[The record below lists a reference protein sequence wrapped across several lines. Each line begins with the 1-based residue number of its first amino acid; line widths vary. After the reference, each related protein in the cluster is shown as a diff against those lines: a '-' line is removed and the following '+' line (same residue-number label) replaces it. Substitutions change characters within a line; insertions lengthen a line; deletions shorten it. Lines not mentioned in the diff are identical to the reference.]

1 VTRFLTRGGAERYS
15 PYWSVA
21 NTTPP
26 HLDLMPI
33 SATTDDPS
41 FRRITPQ
48 RVSDRVAEE
57 IMRLI
62 STGQLVP
69 GQRLPGE
76 RELAVRMGVSRVSVR
91 AALQQLKAQG
101 LVSSVQ
107 GGGTRVKS
115 SAVELD
121 RPLTEL
127 LRTNRENL
135 HDLAE
140 IRAILEVWA
149 ARRAATHA
157 TTEDLARLDQ
167 LLAAMNDAQRA
178 RVYKAED
185 DVRFHL
191 AVAQASH
198 SAVYIHLL
206 SVIRDILTT
215 MLEYHRYELFSAP
228 DDDLMVNTQHRAVV
242 EAIRNRSPEAAA
254 QAMRKHLTFVL
265 DHYNE
270 ARERQAAGPKTTARA

>member
-1 VTRFLTRGGAERYS
+1 MQG
-15 PYWSVA
+15 
-21 NTTPP
+21 
-26 HLDLMPI
+26 
-33 SATTDDPS
+33 SAASEDPS
-41 FRRITPQ
+41 FRRIAPQ

-57 IMRLI
+57 IVRLI

-127 LRTNRENL
+127 LRANLENL
-135 HDLAE
+135 HELAE

-149 ARRAATHA
+149 ARRAAEHA
-157 TTEDLARLDQ
+157 TADDLQHLDR

-178 RVYKAED
+178 HAYKAED

-198 SAVYIHLL
+198 SAVYMHLL

-215 MLEYHRYELFSAP
+215 MLEYHRYQLFSAP

-242 EAIRNRSPEAAA
+242 EAIRSRNPEAAA
-254 QAMRKHLTFVL
+254 QAMRKHLAFVL

-270 ARERQAAGPKTTARA
+270 ARRRQAAPAETFAGV

>member
-1 VTRFLTRGGAERYS
+1 MTE
-15 PYWSVA
+15 
-21 NTTPP
+21 
-26 HLDLMPI
+26 LDP
-33 SATTDDPS
+33 A

-48 RVSDRVAEE
+48 RVSDRAAEE

-62 STGQLVP
+62 ATGQIVP

-91 AALQQLKAQG
+91 AALQKLKTQG
-101 LVSSVQ
+101 LVSAVQ

-121 RPLTEL
+121 RPLAKL

-149 ARRAATHA
+149 ARRAGEHA
-157 TTEDLARLDQ
+157 NAEDIARLEALVATMD
-167 LLAAMNDAQRA
+167 DAHRA
-178 RVYKAED
+178 RTYKAED
-185 DVRFHL
+185 DVRLHM
-191 AVAQASH
+191 AIAQASH

-206 SVIRDILTT
+206 TVIRDILTA
-215 MLEYHRYELFSAP
+215 MLEFHRYELFSRP
-228 DDDLMVNTQHRAVV
+228 EDDVAVNAHHRAIV
-242 EAIRNRSPEAAA
+242 EAIR
-254 QAMRKHLTFVL
+254 
-265 DHYNE
+265 
-270 ARERQAAGPKTTARA
+270 

>member
-1 VTRFLTRGGAERYS
+1 MQG
-15 PYWSVA
+15 
-21 NTTPP
+21 
-26 HLDLMPI
+26 
-33 SATTDDPS
+33 SAASEDPS
-41 FRRITPQ
+41 FRRIAPQ

-57 IMRLI
+57 IVRLI

-127 LRTNRENL
+127 LRANLENL
-135 HDLAE
+135 HELAE

-149 ARRAATHA
+149 ARRAAEHA
-157 TTEDLARLDQ
+157 TADDLQHLDR

-178 RVYKAED
+178 HAYKAED

-191 AVAQASH
+191 AVAKASH
-198 SAVYIHLL
+198 SAVYMHLL

-215 MLEYHRYELFSAP
+215 MLEYHRYQLFSAP

-242 EAIRNRSPEAAA
+242 EAIRSRNPEAAA
-254 QAMRKHLTFVL
+254 QAMRKHLAFVL

-270 ARERQAAGPKTTARA
+270 ARRRHAAPAETFAGV

>member
-1 VTRFLTRGGAERYS
+1 MSTAAES
-15 PYWSVA
+15 E
-21 NTTPP
+21 
-26 HLDLMPI
+26 I
-33 SATTDDPS
+33 DPS

-62 STGQLVP
+62 ATGQIVP

-76 RELAVRMGVSRVSVR
+76 RELATRMGVSRVSVR

-127 LRTNRENL
+127 LRINQENL

-149 ARRAATHA
+149 ARRAAEHA
-157 TTEDLARLDQ
+157 TAEDVHRLDG

-178 RVYKAED
+178 HRYKAED

-198 SAVYIHLL
+198 SAVYMHLL
-206 SVIRDILTT
+206 TVIRDILTS
-215 MLEYHRYELFSAP
+215 MLQYHRYELFSAP

-242 EAIRNRSPEAAA
+242 EAIRSRSPDAAA
-254 QAMRKHLTFVL
+254 NAMRKHLAFVL
-265 DHYNE
+265 DHYNAARQRKE
-270 ARERQAAGPKTTARA
+270 APQRVVGRA

>member
-1 VTRFLTRGGAERYS
+1 LTIRRAHRYRVF
-15 PYWSVA
+15 WSYE
-21 NTTPP
+21 NTTLEM
-26 HLDLMPI
+26 HSMSG
-33 SATTDDPS
+33 SAAENDPS

-48 RVSDRVAEE
+48 RVSERVGEE

-62 STGQLVP
+62 ATGQLVP

-76 RELAVRMGVSRVSVR
+76 RELAVRMGVSRVSIR

-101 LVSSVQ
+101 LVSAVQ

-140 IRAILEVWA
+140 IRASLEVWA
-149 ARRAATHA
+149 ARRAAECA
-157 TTEDLARLDQ
+157 TEQDLARLDG

-178 RVYKAED
+178 RMYKAED

-206 SVIRDILTT
+206 TVIRDILTE
-215 MLEYHRYELFSAP
+215 MLQFHRYELFSTP
-228 DDDLMVNTQHRAVV
+228 DDDLMVNTQHRAIV
-242 EAIRNRSPEAAA
+242 EAIRSRSPEAAA
-254 QAMRKHLTFVL
+254 QAMRRHLAFVL
-265 DHYNE
+265 DHYNAARQRQE
-270 ARERQAAGPKTTARA
+270 ASVRLAARA

>member
-1 VTRFLTRGGAERYS
+1 MT
-15 PYWSVA
+15 
-21 NTTPP
+21 NN
-26 HLDLMPI
+26 
-33 SATTDDPS
+33 DPA

-62 STGQLVP
+62 SSGQLVP

-76 RELAVRMGVSRVSVR
+76 LELAVRMGVSRVSVR

-101 LVSSVQ
+101 LISSVQ
-107 GGGTRVKS
+107 GGGTLVKS

-149 ARRAATHA
+149 ARRAAETA
-157 TTEDLARLDQ
+157 TPEDIARLDG

-178 RVYKAED
+178 RMYKAAD

-198 SAVYIHLL
+198 SAVYMHLL
-206 SVIRDILTT
+206 TVIRDILTA
-215 MLEYHRYELFSAP
+215 MLEYHRYELFSLP

-242 EAIRNRSPEAAA
+242 EAIRNRNPEAAA
-254 QAMRKHLTFVL
+254 QAMRRHLTWVL
-265 DHYNE
+265 DRYE
-270 ARERQAAGPKTTARA
+270 VARRRPGESAKASPSA

>member
-1 VTRFLTRGGAERYS
+1 MQG
-15 PYWSVA
+15 
-21 NTTPP
+21 
-26 HLDLMPI
+26 
-33 SATTDDPS
+33 SAAGDDPS
-41 FRRITPQ
+41 FRRIAPQ

-57 IMRLI
+57 IVRLI
-62 STGQLVP
+62 STGRLVP

-91 AALQQLKAQG
+91 AALQQLKVQG
-101 LVSSVQ
+101 LVNSVQ

-127 LRTNRENL
+127 LRANLENL
-135 HDLAE
+135 HELAE

-149 ARRAATHA
+149 ARRAAQHA
-157 TTEDLARLDQ
+157 TAEDLARLDR

-178 RVYKAED
+178 HAYKAED

-198 SAVYIHLL
+198 SAVYMHLL
-206 SVIRDILTT
+206 SVIRDILTA
-215 MLEYHRYELFSAP
+215 MLEYHRYQLFSTP

-242 EAIRNRSPEAAA
+242 AAIRSRNPEAAA
-254 QAMRKHLTFVL
+254 QAMHKHLAFVL
-265 DHYNE
+265 DHYKE
-270 ARERQAAGPKTTARA
+270 ARQRQDAPARTLARA